1 MAKKKIN
8 YSDLSNKEL
17 ELLKDI
23 YIDQKVKSMNI
34 NDLKGFA
41 FENISLQIKNTIGN
55 DEELEAWQE
64 MEDFFKDEFLNTI
77 KDIYVDLRVKSM
89 NDNDLKDF
97 ALENISLQ
105 IKNTIGND
113 EELDAWQEMEDFFKD
128 EFHNTI
134 HDIQIKMKSKNG
146 EITYSNIEEKK
157 SVSQDID
164 EEKKLDMWED

>member
-23 YIDQKVKSMNI
+23 YIDLKVKSMNI

-55 DEELEAWQE
+55 EEELEAWQE

-77 KDIYVDLRVKSM
+77 
-89 NDNDLKDF
+89 
-97 ALENISLQ
+97 Q
-105 IKNTIGND
+105 
-113 EELDAWQEMEDFFKD
+113 
-128 EFHNTI
+128 
-134 HDIQIKMKSKNG
+134 DIQIKLKSKND
-146 EITYSNIEEKK
+146 ELINLNIEEKK
-157 SVSQDID
+157 LAVEDTVED
-164 EEKKLDMWED
+164 KKLDMWED

>member
-1 MAKKKIN
+1 MAKQKIN

-23 YIDQKVKSMNI
+23 YIDLKVKSMNI

-77 KDIYVDLRVKSM
+77 
-89 NDNDLKDF
+89 
-97 ALENISLQ
+97 
-105 IKNTIGND
+105 
-113 EELDAWQEMEDFFKD
+113 QE
-128 EFHNTI
+128 
-134 HDIQIKMKSKNG
+134 IQIKLRSKNDDL
-146 EITYSNIEEKK
+146 TNLNIEEKK
-157 SVSQDID
+157 SFTEYTD
-164 EEKKLDMWED
+164 EDKKLDMWED